1 MIDTSKE
8 KVFWEIIDVLN
19 RSGLLPHVMVI
30 GSWAEYLYP
39 HCIGEDYLPNL
50 KTRDVD
56 LYYGN
61 PYLEVEGAE
70 ALVDNF
76 RAANFILDEHFA
88 DTGKFFKE
96 GIEVE
101 FLSSQLGSGAGV
113 VEIPFTGVKAEKLSN
128 LEMLRPLW
136 VEARGYGIKVPTP
149 ESYIAHKLYINP
161 ERRPISKRSKDI
173 EAVRSLL
180 LYLSRMPEAVESLR
194 GHIASVPIEK
204 RARIAEVAARNG
216 LVVPGLD

>member
-1 MIDTSKE
+1 MEDRKAA
-8 KVFWEIIDVLN
+8 VLWEVIDVLD
-19 RSGLLPHVMVI
+19 RSALLPHVMVI

-39 HCIGEDYLPNL
+39 FCIGEDYLPNL

-61 PYLEVEGAE
+61 PFLEIEGAE

-76 RAANFILDEHFA
+76 RAADFMLDEHFA

-96 GIEVE
+96 GVEVE

-113 VEIPFTGVKAEKLSN
+113 IEIPFTGVKAEKLGD
-128 LEMLRPLW
+128 LDMLKPLW
-136 VEARGYGIKVPTP
+136 VEVRGYEIKIPTP

-161 ERRPISKRSKDI
+161 ERRPISKRPKDI
-173 EAVRSLL
+173 EAVRALL
-180 LYLSRMPEAVESLR
+180 HYLVQKPEAMRSLE
-194 GHIASVPIEK
+194 GHMRKLPS
-204 RARIAEVAARNG
+204 
-216 LVVPGLD
+216 

>member
-1 MIDTSKE
+1 MIEDRKAT
-8 KVFWEIIDVLN
+8 VFWEIIDVL
-19 RSGLLPHVMVI
+19 SQSSLLPHIMVI

-39 HCIGEDYLPNL
+39 CCIGKGYIPNL

-61 PYLEVEGAE
+61 PYLEIEGAE
-70 ALVDNF
+70 TLVENF
-76 RAANFILDEHFA
+76 RAANFILDEYFA

-101 FLSSQLGSGAGV
+101 FLSSQFGSGAGV
-113 VEIPFTGVKAEKLSN
+113 VEIPFTGVKAEKLAD
-128 LEMLRPLW
+128 LDMLKPLLIA
-136 VEARGYGIKVPTP
+136 ARGYEIKIPTP

-161 ERRPISKRSKDI
+161 ERRPLSKRPKDI

-180 LYLSRMPEAVESLR
+180 LYLGDNPEFVETLRVHVRNLSR
-194 GHIASVPIEK
+194 EK
-204 RARIAEVAARNG
+204 QQRISEVAACNG
-216 LVVPGLD
+216 LDVPGLN

>member
-1 MIDTSKE
+1 MDDRKAA
-8 KVFWEIIDVLN
+8 VFWEIIDVLH
-19 RSGLLPHVMVI
+19 RSSLLPYVMVI

-39 HCIGEDYLPNL
+39 YYLGEEYVPNL

-61 PYLEVEGAE
+61 PYLEVEGAKTLIE
-70 ALVDNF
+70 NF
-76 RAANFILDEHFA
+76 QAANFMLDEHFA

-113 VEIPFTGVKAEKLSN
+113 IEIPYTGVKAEKLSN
-128 LEMLRPLW
+128 LDMLKPLW
-136 VEARGYGIKVPTP
+136 VKVRGYEIKIPTP

-161 ERRPISKRSKDI
+161 ERRPLSKRPKDI
-173 EAVRSLL
+173 EAVRALL
-180 LYLSRMPEAVESLR
+180 HYLGQNFEAVEPVRKYMQKLS
-194 GHIASVPIEK
+194 SEK
-204 RARIAEVAARNG
+204 QQRIAEVAARNG

>member
-1 MIDTSKE
+1 MEDRKATI
-8 KVFWEIIDVLN
+8 FWEIIDVLD
-19 RSGLLPHVMVI
+19 RSSLLPYVMVI

-39 HCIGEDYLPNL
+39 YCIGKDYVPHL

-61 PYLEVEGAE
+61 PFLEVAGAE
-70 ALVDNF
+70 TLVGNF
-76 RAANFILDEHFA
+76 RTANFILDEHFA

-113 VEIPFTGVKAEKLSN
+113 IEIPFTGVKAEKLSN
-128 LEMLRPLW
+128 LDMLKPLW
-136 VEARGYGIKVPTP
+136 VEVRGYEINIPTP

-161 ERRPISKRSKDI
+161 ERRPPSKRPKDI
-173 EAVRSLL
+173 EAVRELL
-180 LYLSRMPEAVESLR
+180 RYLSQKPESAESLR
-194 GHIASVPIEK
+194 KYMQNLPGEK
-204 RARIAEVAARNG
+204 RQRIAEVAVRNG